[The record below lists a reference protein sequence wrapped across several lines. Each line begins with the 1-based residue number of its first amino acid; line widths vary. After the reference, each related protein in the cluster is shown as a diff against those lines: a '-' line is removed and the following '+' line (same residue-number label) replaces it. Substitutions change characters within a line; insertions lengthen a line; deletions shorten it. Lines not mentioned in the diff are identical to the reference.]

1 MTSED
6 EELGGRLEVR
16 DCTGA
21 VPEADVVWLAAAGE
35 RALHTLGAAGEV
47 RIVILDDARMAEA
60 HERFCGVPG
69 PTDVLTFDERD
80 DRSGADRLDADLL
93 ICFDEARRQGSAR
106 GHHAREEL
114 LLYIV
119 HGILHCLGHD
129 DQDEAAREA
138 MHAREDSIL
147 TSLGIGPVFSREPR
161 A

>member
-1 MTSED
+1 MTTED

-21 VPEADVVWLAAAGE
+21 VPEADVAWLAAAGE
-35 RALHTLGAAGEV
+35 RALHTLRAAGEV
-47 RIVILDDARMAEA
+47 RVVILDDARMADA

-69 PTDVLTFDERD
+69 PTDVLTFDERNTEPIGD
-80 DRSGADRLDADLL
+80 GLDADLL
-93 ICFDEARRQGSAR
+93 ICFDEAQRQGSVR

-129 DQDEAAREA
+129 DHDEAARAA
-138 MHAREDSIL
+138 MHAREDAIL
-147 TSLGIGPVFSREPR
+147 TSLGIGPVYSREPR
-161 A
+161 T